1 MVTVKYS
8 IKRDIDY
15 KYTIFYIWM
24 CVIHYWVPYINYW
37 RAIQR
42 NYINTIYYV
51 IMGDLR
57 Q

>member
-24 CVIHYWVPYINYW
+24 CVICYWVPYINYW

-42 NYINTIYYV
+42 NYTNTIYYV